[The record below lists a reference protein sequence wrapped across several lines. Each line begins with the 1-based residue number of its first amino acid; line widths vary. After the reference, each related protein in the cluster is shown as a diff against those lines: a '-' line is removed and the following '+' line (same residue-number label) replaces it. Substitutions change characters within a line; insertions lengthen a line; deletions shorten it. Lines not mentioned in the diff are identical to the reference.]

1 MSFKFP
7 YKHPLCILI
16 FMYSIYKALSKDN
29 SNNNLKLD
37 LSDFDSIQKFINE
50 YNLAGSANAN
60 TNKLCISSNLVF
72 KMNKRTNVKV
82 EENKETNQH
91 CIEYDIGD
99 NSYINNPERR
109 YKGNLD
115 SKIKEW
121 IDQMSK
127 EYIQSND
134 NKCETYS
141 GKECIYING
150 TDKENQLKLPLRS
163 LLGYCKGGK
172 PIRWYENTTITCSLK
187 HKTTDINGEITIGNN
202 GTITNV
208 ILNKNNKDSTTIT
221 IGGESTDDNLT
232 ITDGTITIKKG
243 TITKSSANTEGEGTE
258 GENTSDSIEIE
269 SGSTLKIENG
279 SITTGTINTT
289 NENITIADGKIENS
303 TINLITIT
311 EGTITEHLKFDN
323 GKHIDNLIQCCKNK
337 KDLSIGNVTKPCKD
351 NKGDN
356 DKVHVDIWVNDKGEI
371 LDNSTIY
378 CNQNIEKENKLT
390 INVTFSGNKKK

>member
-141 GKECIYING
+141 GKKCIYING

-187 HKTTDINGEITIGNN
+187 QKTTNINGKITIENGIIKELKLEGVKNN
-202 GTITNV
+202 VQITIT
-208 ILNKNNKDSTTIT
+208 
-221 IGGESTDDNLT
+221 
-232 ITDGTITIKKG
+232 KG
-243 TITKSSANTEGEGTE
+243 TIITNSTST
-258 GENTSDSIEIE
+258 GEN
-269 SGSTLKIENG
+269 
-279 SITTGTINTT
+279 GT
-289 NENITIADGKIENS
+289 
-303 TINLITIT
+303 ITIT
-311 EGTITEHLKFDN
+311 EGTITIKDN
-323 GKHIDNLIQCCKNK
+323 TITDGTITSADGTITIKDNTITVTGEKVESATITSIMIEEGSFTDYGQNLNNLIQCCRNRNENSS
-337 KDLSIGNVTKPCKD
+337 LFIGNAKVTCD
-351 NKGDN
+351 D
-356 DKVHVDIWVNDKGEI
+356 DKTTSDDVVDVKIWADDKGNI
-371 LDNSTIY
+371 SNTSTIS
-378 CNQNIEKENKLT
+378 CKQNIGDGNKLT
-390 INVTFSGNKKK
+390 INVIFSENKKK

>member
-82 EENKETNQH
+82 NAEENKETNQR

-141 GKECIYING
+141 GKKCIYING

-187 HKTTDINGEITIGNN
+187 HKTTDIKGEITIGNGIIKELKLEGVKN
-202 GTITNV
+202 NVQITIT
-208 ILNKNNKDSTTIT
+208 
-221 IGGESTDDNLT
+221 
-232 ITDGTITIKKG
+232 KG
-243 TITKSSANTEGEGTE
+243 TIITHSTST
-258 GENTSDSIEIE
+258 GEN
-269 SGSTLKIENG
+269 
-279 SITTGTINTT
+279 GT
-289 NENITIADGKIENS
+289 
-303 TINLITIT
+303 ITIT
-311 EGTITEHLKFDN
+311 EGTITIKDN
-323 GKHIDNLIQCCKNK
+323 TITVTGEKVESATITSIQIEGSFTDYGQNLNNLIQCCRNRNENSS
-337 KDLSIGNVTKPCKD
+337 LFIGNAKVTC
-351 NKGDN
+351 
-356 DKVHVDIWVNDKGEI
+356 DKTTSDDVEDVVDVKIWVDDEGNI
-371 LDNSTIY
+371 SNTSTIS
-378 CNQNIEKENKLT
+378 CKQNIGDGNKLT
-390 INVTFSGNKKK
+390 INVIFSENKKK